1 MDMEMEQRMMGC
13 QIPAFG
19 VWNYCSDL
27 PITQYFDLAMQ
38 ARLLKRHRRCCDA
51 GGGERRLVL
60 FGASPSPRKPP
71 QIKVIRREVGE
82 KQSDG
87 GELLREL
94 DGGMGGRVA
103 SDSATKRVA
112 AAGAVD
118 EDLYKVPRPLVYQK
132 PRKTRKVV
140 WSLWIGCLGLDCIA

>member
-1 MDMEMEQRMMGC
+1 MDMEME
-13 QIPAFG
+13 
-19 VWNYCSDL
+19 
-27 PITQYFDLAMQ
+27 
-38 ARLLKRHRRCCDA
+38 
-51 GGGERRLVL
+51 
-60 FGASPSPRKPP
+60 
-71 QIKVIRREVGE
+71 VIRREVGE

-94 DGGMGGRVA
+94 DGGVAGRA
-103 SDSATKRVA
+103 AADTATKRVP

-132 PRKTRKVV
+132 PRKMRKVI